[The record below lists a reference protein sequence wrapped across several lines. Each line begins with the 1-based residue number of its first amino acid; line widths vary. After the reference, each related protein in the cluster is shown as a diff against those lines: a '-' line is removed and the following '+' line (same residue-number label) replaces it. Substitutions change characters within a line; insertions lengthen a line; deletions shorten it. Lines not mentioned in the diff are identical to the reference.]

1 MNIIGSCNSCLLE
14 ISSEMKYISCP
25 DCNRLYHQDCW
36 KKNNSKC
43 IEYGCKGTKEII
55 EGSQP
60 INIPNQNIEV
70 DESQGEE
77 IPTNNQYN
85 FKKVNKA
92 KAAPNKI
99 IIFLILIIVAL
110 LAVILINNKSKPKI
124 VVQLISPSPV
134 VSASIEATQAPNVT
148 ESEVV
153 TQATPES
160 SEPTQIEQTSE
171 PSVPPETSSA
181 DFNLDMNLE
190 NYYTIQVASETDLK
204 RAEKIVEM
212 IPNSF
217 IRARA
222 KSAKDKSKYFYV
234 VVLGKF
240 EQEQDARLYRKYIA
254 ENPSLIGN
262 FNGFNGSFIAQSSSL
277 EDMSLVSQKNQENSQ
292 VVVATESPQASPSVD
307 NSNSYYTVQVASK
320 ESYEEAKAISENI
333 PDSFI
338 MKKYSKAQQKYYY
351 VLVVGKLES
360 REKAEEHKKYIIENY
375 SNAGASDDVPKS
387 WVVKSDGLI
396 DAKDSQ

>member
-43 IEYGCKGTKEII
+43 IEYGCKGAKEIT
-55 EGSQP
+55 EGNQS
-60 INIPNQNIEV
+60 INIPSQNIEV
-70 DESQGEE
+70 EDTQEQD
-77 IPTNNQYN
+77 IPANNQYN
-85 FKKVNKA
+85 FKKVNKP
-92 KAAPNKI
+92 KSAPNKI
-99 IIFLILIIVAL
+99 IIFLVLIIVAL
-110 LAVILINNKSKPKI
+110 LSVIFLNNKSKPKI
-124 VVQLISPSPV
+124 VVQLISPTPIVSQSAEPTQTPNPV
-134 VSASIEATQAPNVT
+134 
-148 ESEVV
+148 ESKVV
-153 TQATPES
+153 TQVTPDS
-160 SEPTQIEQTSE
+160 SETSSIE
-171 PSVPPETSSA
+171 PSSDPSIPPETSST

-204 RAEKIVEM
+204 RAEKIAGM

-222 KSAKDKSKYFYV
+222 KSEKDKSKYFYV

-262 FNGFNGSFIAQSSSL
+262 FNGFNGSFIANSSSL
-277 EDMSLVSQKNQENSQ
+277 EDMSLVDQKNKENSET
-292 VVVATESPQASPSVD
+292 VVVESQQTSPSVD
-307 NSNSYYTVQVASK
+307 DSNSYYTVQVASK
-320 ESYEEAKAISENI
+320 ESYEEAKAISDNI

-351 VLVVGKLES
+351 VLVVGKLEN

-375 SNAGASDDVPKS
+375 SNAGASDDIPKS

-396 DAKDSQ
+396 DANSQ